1 MRPTPIL
8 ATLAAGIVAALIAHG
23 PSANAK
29 EFRSSDVHPMDYP
42 TVQAVVYMGKIIG
55 EKTGGKYGVKVFGQS
70 ALGSEKDTIEQTKI
84 GALDMVRVNV
94 APFNNIVPSTIVPS
108 LPFLFKSTSHMRKV
122 LDGPVASV
130 AVDHAGGAY
139 AGTLYGVV
147 RSTDGS
153 GSWQR
158 CGLGTHDILGV
169 ATGDGGLVVALTA
182 DGASSPPWTEVIP
195 GRRAGLCATTRTR
208 SMSMPRGRFWS
219 ASSARWRVPP
229 TAGQSGT

>member
-108 LPFLFKSTSHMRKV
+108 LPFLFKSTAHMRKV
-122 LDGPVASV
+122 LDGPV
-130 AVDHAGGAY
+130 GAEIL
-139 AGTLYGVV
+139 AAMESQGFV
-147 RSTDGS
+147 
-153 GSWQR
+153 
-158 CGLGTHDILGV
+158 GL
-169 ATGDGGLVVALTA
+169 
-182 DGASSPPWTEVIP
+182 SS
-195 GRRAGLCATTRTR
+195 R
-208 SMSMPRGRFWS
+208 
-219 ASSARWRVPP
+219 P
-229 TAGQSGT
+229 TAPPCSCERLVPIIGCCRTQVV